1 MDFLIRLLSKG
12 SVLLAASAL
21 LSKVIS
27 FVRDRLILDTF
38 DPAAADLI
46 FAAFR
51 VPDFFFYLLVGATI
65 SVIFI
70 PRLVELDEDEQRE
83 YFASFLWGVLI
94 CFGAICAIGTIFA
107 PQLVQVI
114 FSGFDAQLQ
123 SQIAELSR
131 YLFGSIFLLS
141 LSSVFAAQLQAQ
153 EKFFTIALAPLLYV
167 CSIVGS
173 LFIFRDQFGILIVG
187 YGAIFGSLLHLLLT
201 SLVSFVKGT
210 KVHFSW
216 LSPRHA
222 WDNFWPDFGR
232 RVFNNAAFQI
242 NQTVDLWIASFLL
255 IGSITS
261 FTLGT
266 TLGHF
271 LLSILGM
278 AVANVAFPRLAKVKH
293 QKVAQAGILR
303 TSSLQILAFA
313 IPFSLLCA
321 FLAEP
326 ILQLLFNLEG
336 TRLAMTKTVFW
347 WTVISLPFACLIPLF
362 SRFFLANDDTSTPM
376 WINIISLTIATTLAA
391 ILALKVFPAD
401 QAILG
406 LALGNFTANTLSC
419 GLFALAIYRT
429 IKTA

>member
-1 MDFLIRLLSKG
+1 MKFLLKG
-12 SVLLAASAL
+12 SVLLAISAL

-27 FVRDRLILDTF
+27 FGRDRLILDTF

-70 PRLVELDEDEQRE
+70 PRLVELSEEDQQA
-83 YFASFLWGVLI
+83 YFSSFLWGVLT
-94 CFGAICAIGTIFA
+94 CFGLIWAMGVVFA
-107 PQLVQVI
+107 PQLISLI
-114 FSGFDAQLQ
+114 FSGFENNLQ
-123 SQIAELSR
+123 IQITNLAR
-131 YLFGSIFLLS
+131 YLFGSVFLLS
-141 LSSVFAAQLQAQ
+141 LSSVFAATLQAR

-167 CSIVGS
+167 SVIVGA
-173 LFIFRDQFGILIVG
+173 LYVFRDQFGILIVG
-187 YGAIFGSLLHLLLT
+187 YGAIAGAIIHLVLT
-201 SLVSFVKGT
+201 GGVSFFKGQ
-210 KVHFSW
+210 KLSFSW
-216 LSPRHA
+216 QKPLSA
-222 WDNFWPDFGR
+222 WQNFWPDFGR

-255 IGSITS
+255 IGSVTS

-271 LLSILGM
+271 LLSVLGM
-278 AVANVAFPRLAKVKH
+278 AIANVAFPRLAKVKN
-293 QKVAQAGILR
+293 QNLAQVKIMKQSTGHIL
-303 TSSLQILAFA
+303 LFA

-321 FLAEP
+321 IMAEP

-362 SRFFLANDDTSTPM
+362 SRFFLANDDTTTPM
-376 WINIISLTIATTLAA
+376 WINVISLTIATTLAA
-391 ILALKVFPAD
+391 ILSLKILPSD

-419 GLFALAIYRT
+419 CLFALAIYKT
-429 IKTA
+429 INDRS